1 MDRNDRDREPGR
13 CGPQAGMTLVEV
25 LVASLIMIVGLFS
38 VMAVFPQSLGTARE
52 SSRIMVLNRLAT
64 EKLESLR
71 ALDYDDS
78 DLSAGVHPTLQ
89 FDPSFDRYYPVS
101 GFPADY
107 SLRWAVQAGP
117 TDGSGTAEPNMKTI
131 VVEATYWVRYTTGG
145 APIENAGSV
154 TTRFQTFLADPE

>member
-1 MDRNDRDREPGR
+1 
-13 CGPQAGMTLVEV
+13 
-25 LVASLIMIVGLFS
+25 MIVGLVS

-52 SSRIMVLNRLAT
+52 SSRILVLNRLAT
-64 EKLESLR
+64 EQLELLRSLN
-71 ALDYDDS
+71 YEDS
-78 DLSAGVHPTLQ
+78 DLSSGAHPTLQ
-89 FDPSFDRYYPVS
+89 FDSDGDRYYPVT
-101 GFPADY
+101 GFPEEY

-131 VVEATYWVRYTTGG
+131 VVEATYCVRYTAGG